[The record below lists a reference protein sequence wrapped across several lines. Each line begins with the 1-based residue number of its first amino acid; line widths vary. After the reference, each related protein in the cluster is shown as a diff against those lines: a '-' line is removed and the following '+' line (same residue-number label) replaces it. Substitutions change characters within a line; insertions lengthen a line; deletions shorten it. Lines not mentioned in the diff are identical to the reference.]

1 MSRGAAGPYLS
12 SMELKGGA
20 AVVTGASR
28 GIGRAVAEALA
39 KEGMRLVIGGRD
51 PGRLEEAARALGGD
65 VETVAGDVGDEAVA
79 SRLVETAVARF
90 GRLDVV
96 VNNAGIGHHGRLEDM
111 DPAEFDRV
119 YRTNVRGPFLVMKA
133 AIPVMR
139 RQKRGTLVSLA
150 SLAGR
155 NPVPMRAAYAA
166 TKWAM
171 IGLSRSVLQEVRK
184 EGIRVIILEP
194 GSTLT
199 EFGHDP
205 SKMAQAEKLVRPED
219 VAAVLVAALKLPD
232 RATVS
237 EIEIRPTDPPA

>member
-1 MSRGAAGPYLS
+1 MDLNGA
-12 SMELKGGA
+12 A
-20 AVVTGASR
+20 AVVTGAGR
-28 GIGRAVAEALA
+28 GIGRAIAEALVR
-39 KEGMRLVIGGRD
+39 EGTRLVINGRD
-51 PGRLEEAARALGGD
+51 AARLQEAARALGGG
-65 VETVAGDVGDEAVA
+65 VEVVAGDIGDEAVA
-79 SRLVETAVARF
+79 SRLVETAVSQF

-119 YRTNVRGPFLVMKA
+119 YRTNVRAPFLVMKA

-139 RQKRGTLVSLA
+139 RQKSGTLVSLA

-184 EGIRVIILEP
+184 DGIRVIILEP

-205 SKMAQAEKLVRPED
+205 AKMAQAEKLVRPED
-219 VAAVLVAALKLPD
+219 VAAVLIASLKLPD

-237 EIEIRPTDPPA
+237 EIEIRPTDPPAG

>member
-1 MSRGAAGPYLS
+1 
-12 SMELKGGA
+12 MELRQA
-20 AVVTGASR
+20 VAVVTGASR
-28 GIGRAVAEALA
+28 GIGRAIAEALA
-39 KEGMRLVIGGRD
+39 AEGARLVVGART
-51 PGRLEEAARALGGD
+51 PEPLREAARALESRGAQVEVVPGD
-65 VETVAGDVGDEAVA
+65 IAEEKVAAGF
-79 SRLVETAVARF
+79 VETATRSF
-90 GRLDVV
+90 GRLDIVI
-96 VNNAGIGHHGRLEDM
+96 NNAGIGHHGLLEAM

-119 YRTNVRGPFLVMKA
+119 YRTNVRGPFLLMKA

-139 RQKRGTLVSLA
+139 RQKGGTLVTLA

-155 NPVPMRAAYAA
+155 NPVPQRAAYAA
-166 TKWAM
+166 SKWAM

-184 EGIRVIILEP
+184 DWIRVIILEP

-205 SKMAQAEKLVRPED
+205 AKMAQSEKLVRPED
-219 VAAVLVAALKLPD
+219 VASVLLAALRLPD